1 MPANPTAA
9 ELLATVEAS
18 PRAVGL
24 HDKASWVGLFAEN
37 ASVEDPVG
45 SRPNIGRAAIDRFY
59 DTFIGPNGIVFDV
72 EHDVVCGMTVFR
84 DLTIA
89 TTMFSSD
96 TATGVTLHVPMHLR
110 YDLADTGDDVKIR
123 ALRAHWELPGMIAQ
137 LMGSGAQGLLAG
149 AKLGPQ
155 LLGNQGVG
163 GALGFMQGMRG
174 VGAKGKQAAGRLLDA
189 VGRADIAGARTTL
202 VSVPRLEWANGDA
215 MSLEDFTT
223 RARGLRW
230 SKPIAAGRHVT
241 ATVETREGRGI
252 AQLDFSERGHR
263 VEGVRIFVQ
272 PR

>member
-18 PRAVGL
+18 PRAVGV

-45 SRPNIGRAAIDRFY
+45 SRPHIGRAAIDRFY
-59 DTFIGPNGIVFDV
+59 DTFIGPNGIAFDV
-72 EHDVVCGMTVFR
+72 TNDVVCGSTVFR

-89 TTMFSSD
+89 TTMS
-96 TATGVTLHVPMHLR
+96 TGVTLHVPMHLR
-110 YDLADTGDDVKIR
+110 YDLAEVGGELKIR

-155 LLGNQGVG
+155 LLSNQGVG
-163 GALGFMQGMRG
+163 GAVGFMRGMRG
-174 VGAKGKQAAGRLLDA
+174 VGGKGKQAAGQLLDA
-189 VGRADIAGARTTL
+189 LGRADIAGARTAL
-202 VSVPRLEWANGDA
+202 VSVPRLDWAGDEA

-223 RARGLRW
+223 RAKGLRW

-252 AQLDFSERGHR
+252 AQLDFPERGTR
-263 VEGVRIFVQ
+263 IQAARIFVQ